1 MLRSRPF
8 RTLARTLTSRGTAPG
23 FVNIARPCDASDI
36 TVRKVYI
43 ASCKLSAP
51 NHGRITNF
59 VTTEYANV
67 CNAHVVVAHVSPQG
81 SVHSQMACLCDVPSN
96 GIGKYGVLRHL
107 RKQFKSTH
115 NRRVL
120 FEAKRATNLADL
132 SSLQRLFS
140 GVVGGG
146 ALDPHGFSYHR
157 ELHVVDFIILR
168 FICWYSSRDTRE
180 IFGGKSGGSS
190 RFRIGEKVNNES
202 ILSEEIFVS
211 SSYASR
217 RCALG
222 IRIYPCKS

>member
-168 FICWYSSRDTRE
+168 LFVGTVVGIQGR
-180 IFGGKSGGSS
+180 FLGGNRVDPVGSGLARKSIMNLSFRRKFLYPPPTPRGG
-190 RFRIGEKVNNES
+190 
-202 ILSEEIFVS
+202 
-211 SSYASR
+211 AH
-217 RCALG
+217 
-222 IRIYPCKS
+222 